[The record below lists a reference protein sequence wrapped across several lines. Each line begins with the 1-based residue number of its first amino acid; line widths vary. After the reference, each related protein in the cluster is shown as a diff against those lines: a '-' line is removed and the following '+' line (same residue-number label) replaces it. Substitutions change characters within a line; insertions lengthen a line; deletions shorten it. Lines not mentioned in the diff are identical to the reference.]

1 MEPTVTSWQDSLGLG
16 MTYTVAQISAYLP
29 KILAAVL
36 VLIFGLLISRAMRK
50 LVVKTLEAIRVSKLV
65 DKTPLELFL
74 KNAELGNKLEEGIAG
89 VLYWLF
95 LFLTVHTAVTVLGL
109 TPVANVFQ
117 EILAY
122 IPHVF
127 SALFIFIL
135 GVLLAGVAETV
146 VKGALRA
153 TDGHSA
159 RLFAKVAS
167 YLVVTIAG
175 LAAIAE
181 LGIASQFITILFVGV
196 VFMVSLGG
204 GLALGLGGRET
215 VERMLSNW
223 SKRGGDEPTPP
234 KES

>member
-1 MEPTVTSWQDSLGLG
+1 MEPSITSWQDSLGLG
-16 MTYTVAQISAYLP
+16 LTYTVAQISAYLP
-29 KILAAVL
+29 KILAAAL

-74 KNAELGNKLEEGIAG
+74 KNAELGHKLEEGIAG
-89 VLYWLF
+89 VLYWLL
-95 LFLTVHTAVTVLGL
+95 LFLTLHTAVSVLGL
-109 TPVANVFQ
+109 TPVAN
-117 EILAY
+117 ILQDILGY
-122 IPHVF
+122 IPHIF
-127 SALFIFIL
+127 SAVFIFIL

-146 VKGALRA
+146 VKGALRT

-159 RLFAKVAS
+159 RLFSKIAS

-196 VFMVSLGG
+196 VFMISLGG

-215 VERMLSNW
+215 VEKMLNNW
-223 SKRGGDEPTPP
+223 SKRSSDEPASV
-234 KES
+234 KSS